1 MVLRPGDAVRVVQ
14 LREPAVQH
22 LAVANAQ
29 RAPRL
34 GDVGT
39 IVELQPS
46 DGAMRY
52 LVESDDGDGEIVWL
66 AAFEAEEIKLEAE
79 FETGRGTRD

>member
-1 MVLRPGDAVRVVQ
+1 MALRAGDAVRVIH

-22 LAVANAQ
+22 LVVPNAQ

-46 DGAMRY
+46 DGRTRY
-52 LVESDDGDGEIVWL
+52 LVESDDGDGEIIWL
-66 AAFEAEEIKLEAE
+66 AAFDEEEIRLEAE
-79 FETGRGTRD
+79 FETGRG

>member
-1 MVLRPGDAVRVVQ
+1 MVLRQGDAVRVVQ
-14 LREPAVQH
+14 LHEPAVQH
-22 LAVANAQ
+22 LVVSNAQ

-46 DGAMRY
+46 DGRTRY
-52 LVESDDGDGEIVWL
+52 LVESDDGDGEIIWL
-66 AAFEAEEIKLEAE
+66 ATFDEEEIRLEAE
-79 FETGRGTRD
+79 FETGR

>member
-1 MVLRPGDAVRVVQ
+1 MVLRQGDAVRVIQ
-14 LREPAVQH
+14 LRTPAVQH
-22 LAVANAQ
+22 LAVPNAQ

-46 DGAMRY
+46 DGGTRY
-52 LVESDDGDGEIVWL
+52 LVESDDGDGEIIWL
-66 AAFEAEEIKLEAE
+66 AAFDADEIALEVQ
-79 FETGRGTRD
+79 

>member
-1 MVLRPGDAVRVVQ
+1 MALRAGDAVRVIN

-22 LAVANAQ
+22 LAVPNAQ

-34 GDVGT
+34 GDIGT

-46 DGAMRY
+46 SDGSRY
-52 LVESDDGDGEIVWL
+52 LVESDDGDGEIIWL
-66 AAFEAEEIKLEAE
+66 ASFSEEEIELEAQ
-79 FETGRGTRD
+79 FETGRG

>member
-1 MVLRPGDAVRVVQ
+1 MVLHQGDAVRVIQ
-14 LREPAVQH
+14 LRTPAVQH
-22 LAVANAQ
+22 LAVPNAQ

-46 DGAMRY
+46 DGRTRY
-52 LVESDDGDGEIVWL
+52 LVESDDGDGEIIWL
-66 AAFEAEEIKLEAE
+66 ATFDEEEIRLEAE
-79 FETGRGTRD
+79 FETGR

>member
-1 MVLRPGDAVRVVQ
+1 MALRQGDAVRVVQ

-22 LAVANAQ
+22 LAVANTQ

-34 GDVGT
+34 GDLGT
-39 IVELQPS
+39 IIELQPS
-46 DGAMRY
+46 DGVTRY

-66 AAFEAEEIKLEAE
+66 AAFDEEEIKLEAE
-79 FETGRGTRD
+79 FEQR

>member
-1 MVLRPGDAVRVVQ
+1 MVLREGDAVRVVQ
-14 LREPAVQH
+14 LRDPAVQH
-22 LAVANAQ
+22 LVVANAQ

-46 DGAMRY
+46 DGGTRY
-52 LVESDDGDGEIVWL
+52 VVEADDGDGEIIWL
-66 AAFEAEEIKLEAE
+66 ATFDAGEIRLEAE
-79 FETGRGTRD
+79 FGLR

>member
-1 MVLRPGDAVRVVQ
+1 MALRAGDAVRVVH

-22 LAVANAQ
+22 LAVPNPQ

-34 GDVGT
+34 GDIGT
-39 IVELQPS
+39 IVEVQPS
-46 DGAMRY
+46 SPRY

-66 AAFEAEEIKLEAE
+66 ASFDAEEIELEAE
-79 FETGRGTRD
+79 FEMGGA

>member
-1 MVLRPGDAVRVVQ
+1 MALRAGDAVRVIY

-22 LAVANAQ
+22 LAVPNAQ

-34 GDVGT
+34 GDIGT
-39 IVELQPS
+39 VVEVQPS
-46 DGAMRY
+46 SPRY

-66 AAFEAEEIKLEAE
+66 ALFDEGEIELEAE
-79 FETGRGTRD
+79 FETGRG